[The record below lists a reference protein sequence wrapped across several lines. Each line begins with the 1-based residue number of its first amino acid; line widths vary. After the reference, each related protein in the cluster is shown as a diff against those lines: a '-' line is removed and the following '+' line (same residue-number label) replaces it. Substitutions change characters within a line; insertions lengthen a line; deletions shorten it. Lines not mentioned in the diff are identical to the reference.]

1 MAIVGDR
8 WTVLILRELFSGCSR
23 FNEIQAQTGAT
34 AQMLATRLKR
44 LEADGSLV
52 RAERLQ
58 PAASAARIQAHTNGA
73 RFLPYHISAPG
84 LGRNLVQAST
94 RTDRG
99 SNDA

>member
-44 LEADGSLV
+44 LEADGLLEQNVYSQRPV
-52 RAERLQ
+52 RREYKLTPMGREF
-58 PAASAARIQAHTNGA
+58 SWS
-73 RFLPYHISAPG
+73 ISSQPG
-84 LGRNLVQAST
+84 LKSH
-94 RTDRG
+94 G
-99 SNDA
+99 SFWGPADYLDNVRE